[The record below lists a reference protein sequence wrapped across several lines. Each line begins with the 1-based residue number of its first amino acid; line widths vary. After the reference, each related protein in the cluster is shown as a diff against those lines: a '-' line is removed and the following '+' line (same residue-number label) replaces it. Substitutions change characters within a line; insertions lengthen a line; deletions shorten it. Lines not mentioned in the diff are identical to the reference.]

1 LINIS
6 LILIVLLTTVL
17 CLQATKKPTS
27 NTSATTAKVACK
39 VILKLRETRI
49 LIKKHRYTTLKFKI
63 TRSSIKVFILRIVS
77 GFLLDI
83 IFILG
88 ISLILFIKSIRIFS
102 IMVCLPYDL
111 SYFYLLFLGIAK
123 TTGRIKELYYRIT
136 KQDIRWVIK
145 YCNIYAITVLLAAK
159 TKVIPIITK
168 ILFERIQVDLMD
180 SNINSYL
187 SRFLRI

>member
-1 LINIS
+1 
-6 LILIVLLTTVL
+6 
-17 CLQATKKPTS
+17 
-27 NTSATTAKVACK
+27 
-39 VILKLRETRI
+39 
-49 LIKKHRYTTLKFKI
+49 
-63 TRSSIKVFILRIVS
+63 
-77 GFLLDI
+77 
-83 IFILG
+83 
-88 ISLILFIKSIRIFS
+88 
-102 IMVCLPYDL
+102 MVCLPYDL